1 MYVASLSTLLSVL
14 SGGLVM
20 TSLGLPLSL
29 SVFADLGRVEDLGF
43 AGVVAL
49 PSYWSLSALLVRFL
63 ALGLTSREFQMLFLV
78 LACDSFVVLCSV
90 WWLVSAPICFLV
102 CGGCT
107 LPVQMWGLHFLG
119 AVRQPIKRGS
129 KSFRPLIS
137 SSIFM

>member
-1 MYVASLSTLLSVL
+1 MVAIEEVWGPVR

-20 TSLGLPLSL
+20 TSLGLSLSL

-43 AGVVAL
+43 AGLVAL
-49 PSYWSLSALLVRFL
+49 VSSKI
-63 ALGLTSREFQMLFLV
+63 
-78 LACDSFVVLCSV
+78 
-90 WWLVSAPICFLV
+90 LVSAPICFLV

-137 SSIFM
+137 SSVFM